1 MEVAKLILF
10 ILSAVGIITAMVLRW
25 AAGKRTYATY
35 VEVVSLI
42 ILVVGVLLYIVNG
55 INGTAGWANLF
66 LFISVLGLT
75 VIRMVSLLRRK
86 L

>member
-1 MEVAKLILF
+1 MDVARLVLF

-25 AAGKRTYATY
+25 GAGKKKYATY

-42 ILVVGVLLYIVNG
+42 ILVVGVLLFIVNG
-55 INGTAGWANLF
+55 IQGAGGWANLF

-75 VIRMVSLLRRK
+75 VIRMISLLRHK